1 MSETLRDLV
10 VSLSLQTDNFT
21 RNIRSVQKQIAE
33 AESQFRLAA
42 AGVEGFEQSAEGL
55 STQLTTL
62 ERRLTLQQQ
71 AVTQYERALTAAND
85 KLQECF
91 ARQGDY
97 AQRLTDARAAQ
108 EALKAQVAAAAQQVR
123 TFSQTLGDGD
133 SATIAAR
140 ANLDALKTEYR
151 ASVQEVKK
159 LAGQNTA
166 LQKSTQSAADTV
178 STANV
183 NLNNARAA
191 VRSTQAEITRCNQS
205 LRLAQTNWDAAGRS
219 IDESRAAIATFGK
232 QIALAESRFKL
243 ATVGI
248 KELDTS
254 VAGLAAK
261 QTLLTEKLDL
271 QRRSLAQY
279 EAALQ
284 GAEEQLR
291 AAQQAN
297 DPERIRQA
305 NDAVIDAETA
315 LNRAKTAVTA
325 TRAEIEKTNQL
336 LATAKSAWTAA
347 GKSLEDFGRK
357 CDAVGRGLT
366 TAGRALTTTMT
377 TPVLAL
383 GATAIKASLDFEST
397 FTSVRKTVDAT
408 EAEFDA
414 LAASSKAM
422 STQIAASTGEINE
435 VMATAG
441 QLGIRND
448 YLVDFA
454 RTMIDLGNSTDIV
467 ANEAASTLAK
477 FANITNMDQSL
488 FGNLGATL
496 VDLGNKFATTESS
509 IMDMSLRLAAA
520 GHQVGLSEAQI
531 LGFAAALS
539 SVGIEAEMGGSAF
552 SKALVKMEV
561 AAATGGEA
569 LEDFARVSGLTAEGF
584 KALFESDPAA
594 AFQAFITGLS
604 RMDEEGVSAIAT
616 LNDIGIAEVRL
627 RDTLLRAVN
636 ANELFARTQDV
647 AISAWQENTAL
658 TEEAGKRYATTESRL
673 INLKNTALLFAQQL
687 GDDLNPTIQSLID
700 GAGDLMK
707 GFLDMDE
714 AQRMQIIRTAAYAA
728 AAGPVLLTLGKVTK
742 GVGTLST
749 GIGKFAAAVGKAGGG
764 WSGFLSVLA
773 KSPAVWLAVAAA
785 VVAGTVALADYLS
798 GAKQAREA
806 LEGMNE
812 TAKKWKDTAAETFYG
827 QSEGLSF
834 FGMSESD
841 FVRETQSAQ
850 EWLDGLIKVWTDGE
864 KESDGIVSFWTESF
878 KSLTASTREEL
889 ASLKD
894 AADESGYAGVSDQLA
909 DDMATLDALD
919 AELAALLKRR
929 QNGYFSDADQIRLQE
944 LIDTREAIEVKYR
957 LSPADADGFDT
968 IRQKLE
974 AEVARA
980 QARGKQDAD
989 VTVYENA
996 VVAAAQGL
1004 AAMNAEID
1012 AQYDKEYALIQL
1024 IEDSTERQN
1033 AMEALNAK
1041 YNENRRNAALE
1052 YAALLSDVIPK
1063 VWAQAD
1069 IQQAASDVDTLTQ
1082 KLREYSAAGEA
1093 EKSALLEDLSAIA
1106 AAMDEGAM
1114 TEYLAMLTQIQS
1126 LLDSGLSESEIQ
1138 AMFPE
1143 IDFTTALEQIAAIQT
1158 FLNNREVELPGLA
1171 EMFGDA
1177 LPEEVLT
1184 IATDLDMTGAQ
1195 ERWDTF
1201 AADPGAITTDAIIA
1215 ELREDENTKRIQPQ
1229 VEAFIAKYTEVPEGA
1244 DKAELTPEG
1253 IVALVSTYA
1262 EATTGADVSGLT
1274 PENVTAMVSAYKEL
1288 AAGADISTLKP
1299 GEITA
1304 YISAYL
1310 EESDVDTSGL
1320 TPDGITAFVMAYQE
1334 ITGGALTTSL
1344 TPDDI
1349 TAMVAKYL
1357 EAENVD
1363 ISALSPDQVEAIVTA
1378 YAEATGVD
1386 KSTLLQNF
1394 TAYITKYDDTN
1405 AQKPTLSVSV
1415 GIYGYDLIAYRKFI
1429 EENPVEVQGIVK
1441 LGEVFQNPA
1450 DALLD
1455 PKTKFW
1461 QEGQEIPVQ
1470 AVPTELLTADKVA
1483 VLDEDGTLHV
1493 LIAPDVTGAQEAIA
1507 NLRAE
1512 VAEVDQFGVTALGKA
1527 AGLLPETSLDLIE
1540 SALSRLQS
1548 YQETLDYSAWDKFW
1562 ASVFGASTDKGT
1574 LDTSMKLDFPAER
1587 VAELS
1592 TYVAEIVAAIQQ
1604 GQEVKQEDLDNLQS
1618 ILTFLQGL
1626 DTAEVGTHILEG
1638 VGEGMT
1644 AAGWDSDAE
1653 TVAANLEAALNLAL
1667 GIHSPSERVK
1677 PVGQN
1682 VSAGVGAGMTGYDF
1696 ATDAATLAA
1705 SLSTAV
1711 SLVLPQNALAAYGTA
1726 AMTGLALAMSG
1737 YGMSA
1742 TGASVGANVRSA
1754 VNASLNGSTLRSAGV
1769 NAMSGLAAGI
1779 NAGRS
1784 GVISAMRSAARAA
1797 VNAAKSELKI
1807 HSPSQVFEDEVG
1819 VMTMRGW
1826 GRGVLKESKAQAKI
1840 IRNAARYLTGEA
1852 QAGSIQTTSNDNRRT
1867 YNSSVSSTI
1876 QVRQLVVRDERDIR
1890 ALAEEIAALTRRQQ
1904 RGKGMRMA

>member
-55 STQLTTL
+55 STQLSTL

-71 AVTQYERALTAAND
+71 AVAQYERALTAAND

-123 TFSQTLGDGD
+123 TFTSTLGDSD

-140 ANLDALKTEYR
+140 ANLGALKTEYR

-166 LQKSTQSAADTV
+166 LQKSTQNAADAV

-205 LRLAQTNWDAAGRS
+205 LRLAQTSWDAAGRS

-284 GAEEQLR
+284 GAQEQLR

-297 DPERIRQA
+297 DPEKIRQA

-315 LNRAKTAVTA
+315 LNRAKTAVAA
-325 TRAEIEKTNQL
+325 TRLEIEKTHQL

-347 GKSLEDFGRK
+347 GKSLEDFGKK
-357 CDAVGRGLT
+357 CDAIGRGLT
-366 TAGRALTTTMT
+366 TAGRALTTTVT

-584 KALFESDPAA
+584 KSLFESDPAA

-728 AAGPVLLTLGKVTK
+728 AAGPVLLTLGKVTQ

-764 WSGFLSVLA
+764 WSGVLTVLG

-785 VVAGTVALADYLS
+785 MVAGTVALADYLS

-827 QSEGLSF
+827 RSEGLSF

-841 FVRETQSAQ
+841 FVRQTQSAQ

-864 KESDGIVSFWTESF
+864 KESDEIVSAWTESF
-878 KSLTASTREEL
+878 KGLTASTREEL
-889 ASLKD
+889 ASLKA
-894 AADESGYAGVSDQLA
+894 AADESGYAGVSEQLA
-909 DDMATLDALD
+909 GDIATLDALD
-919 AELAALLKRR
+919 AELAALLGRR

-980 QARGKQDAD
+980 QARGRTDAD

-1004 AAMNAEID
+1004 AAMNGEID

-1052 YAALLSDVIPK
+1052 YAALLSDVVPK

-1069 IQQAASDVDTLTQ
+1069 IQQAASDVDTLTR

-1093 EKSALLEDLSAIA
+1093 EKPALLEDLNAIA

-1114 TEYLAMLTQIQS
+1114 TEYLTMLTQIQS

-1201 AADPGAITTDAIIA
+1201 AENPGAITTDAIIA
-1215 ELREDENTKRIQPQ
+1215 GLREDENTKRVQPQ
-1229 VEAFIAKYTEVPEGA
+1229 VEAFIAKYTEIPEGA

-1253 IVALVSTYA
+1253 IVALVSAYA

-1274 PENVTAMVSAYKEL
+1274 PENVTAMVSAYREL
-1288 AAGADISTLKP
+1288 AAGADVSALKP

-1310 EESDVDTSGL
+1310 EQSGVDTSGL
-1320 TPDGITAFVMAYQE
+1320 TPDGLTAFVLAYQE
-1334 ITGGALTTSL
+1334 VTGGALTTAL
-1344 TPDDI
+1344 VPGDI
-1349 TAMVAKYL
+1349 TAMVARYM
-1357 EAENVD
+1357 EAENID
-1363 ISALSPDQVEAIVTA
+1363 LSALSPDQVEAVVSA
-1378 YAEATGVD
+1378 FAEATGCD
-1386 KSTLLQNF
+1386 KSQLLQDF
-1394 TAYITKYDDTN
+1394 TAYIARYDDTN

-1455 PKTKFW
+1455 PQTKFW

-1470 AVPTELLTADKVA
+1470 AVPTEMLTADKVA

-1507 NLRAE
+1507 NLRSE
-1512 VAEVDQFGVTALGKA
+1512 VAEVDQLGVSALGKA
-1527 AGLLPETSLDLIE
+1527 AGLLPETNLDLIE
-1540 SALSRLQS
+1540 SALSRLKS

-1604 GQEVKQEDLDNLQS
+1604 GQEVKQEDLDNLQA
-1618 ILTFLQGL
+1618 ILTFLQEL
-1626 DTAEVGTHILEG
+1626 DTTEVGTHILEG

-1682 VSAGVGAGMTGYDF
+1682 VSAGVGAGMTEYDF

-1705 SLSTAV
+1705 SLDAAV
-1711 SLVLPQNALAAYGTA
+1711 GLALPQNALAAYGTA
-1726 AMTGLALAMSG
+1726 AMTGLALAMTG
-1737 YGMSA
+1737 YSMSA
-1742 TGASVGANVRSA
+1742 AGASVGANVRSA

-1807 HSPSQVFEDEVG
+1807 KSPSQVFEDEVG

-1876 QVRQLVVRDERDIR
+1876 QVQQLVVRNEQDIH

>member
-33 AESQFRLAA
+33 AESKFKLAA
-42 AGVEGFEQSAEGL
+42 AGVEDFEKTAAGL
-55 STQLTTL
+55 GAQLSTL
-62 ERRLTLQQQ
+62 ERRLSLQKD
-71 AVTQYERALTAAND
+71 AVTQYERALTAASD

-91 ARQGDY
+91 TRQTDY
-97 AQRLTDARAAQ
+97 AQRLTEARTAQ
-108 EALKAQVAAAAQQVR
+108 QALKEQVAAAALQVR
-123 TFSQTLGDGD
+123 TFSQTLGDSD

-166 LQKSTQSAADTV
+166 LQKSTQNAADAV

-254 VAGLAAK
+254 VTGLAAK

-271 QRRSLAQY
+271 QRRSLTQY

-284 GAEEQLR
+284 DAQEQLK

-297 DPERIRQA
+297 NPEKIRQA

-315 LNRAKTAVTA
+315 LNRAKTAVAA
-325 TRAEIEKTNQL
+325 TRVEIEKTNQL

-347 GKSLEDFGRK
+347 GKSLEDFGKK

-366 TAGRALTTTMT
+366 TAGRALTTTVT

-408 EAEFDA
+408 EAEFDV

-441 QLGIRND
+441 QLGINKD
-448 YLVDFA
+448 YLADFS

-467 ANEAASTLAK
+467 ADEAASTLAK

-509 IMDMSLRLAAA
+509 IMEMSLRLAAA

-531 LGFAAALS
+531 LAFAAALS

-561 AAATGGEA
+561 AAATGGDA

-584 KALFESDPAA
+584 KSLFESDPAA

-647 AISAWQENTAL
+647 AINAWQENTAL

-673 INLKNTALLFAQQL
+673 INLKNTAILFAQQL
-687 GDDLNPTIQSLID
+687 GDDLNPTIQRLID

-714 AQRMQIIRTAAYAA
+714 AQRMQIIRMAAYAA
-728 AAGPVLLTLGKVTK
+728 AAGPMLLTLGKVTK

-749 GIGKFAAAVGKAGGG
+749 GIGKFATAVGKAGGG

-812 TAKKWKDTAAETFYG
+812 TAKKWKETAAETFYG
-827 QSEGLSF
+827 KSEGLSF

-841 FVRETQSAQ
+841 FVRQTQSAQ

-864 KESDGIVSFWTESF
+864 KESDEIVSAWTESF
-878 KSLTASTREEL
+878 KGLTASTREEL
-889 ASLKD
+889 ASLKA

-1052 YAALLSDVIPK
+1052 YAELLSDVVPK

-1082 KLREYSAAGEA
+1082 KLREYSAAGET
-1093 EKSALLEDLSAIA
+1093 EKPALLEDLNAIA

-1215 ELREDENTKRIQPQ
+1215 ELREDENTKRVQPQ

-1253 IVALVSTYA
+1253 LIAYVSTYA

-1334 ITGGALTTSL
+1334 ITGGALTTAL

-1386 KSTLLQNF
+1386 KSTLLQDF
-1394 TAYITKYDDTN
+1394 TAYIARYDDTN

-1455 PKTKFW
+1455 PQTKFW
-1461 QEGQEIPVQ
+1461 QDGQEIPVQ
-1470 AVPTELLTADKVA
+1470 AVPTERLTADKVA

-1604 GQEVKQEDLDNLQS
+1604 GQEVKQEDLDNLQA

-1653 TVAANLEAALNLAL
+1653 TVASNLEAALNLAL

-1682 VSAGVGAGMTGYDF
+1682 VSAGVGLGMTGYDF
-1696 ATDAATLAA
+1696 ATDAAALAA
-1705 SLSTAV
+1705 SLCAAV
-1711 SLVLPQNALAAYGTA
+1711 GLALPQNALAAYGTA
-1726 AMTGLALAMSG
+1726 AMTGLALAMTG

-1769 NAMSGLAAGI
+1769 NAMSGLTAGI

-1876 QVRQLVVRDERDIR
+1876 QVQQLVVRDEQDIR
-1890 ALAEEIAALTRRQQ
+1890 ALAVEIAALTRRQQ
-1904 RGKGMRMA
+1904 RGKGLRMA

>member
-55 STQLTTL
+55 STQLSTL

-123 TFSQTLGDGD
+123 TFSQTLGDSD

-151 ASVQEVKK
+151 ASTQEVKK

-166 LQKSTQSAADTV
+166 LQKSTQNAADAV

-205 LRLAQTNWDAAGRS
+205 LRLAQTSWDAAGRS

-284 GAEEQLR
+284 GAQEQLR

-297 DPERIRQA
+297 DPEKIRQA

-315 LNRAKTAVTA
+315 LNRAKTAVAA
-325 TRAEIEKTNQL
+325 TRLEIEKTHQL

-347 GKSLEDFGRK
+347 GKSLEDFGKK
-357 CDAVGRGLT
+357 CDAIGRGLT
-366 TAGRALTTTMT
+366 TAGRALTTTVT

-441 QLGIRND
+441 QLGIHKN
-448 YLVDFA
+448 YLADFS

-467 ANEAASTLAK
+467 ADEAASTLAK

-509 IMDMSLRLAAA
+509 IMEMSLRLAAA

-584 KALFESDPAA
+584 KSLFESDPAG

-647 AISAWQENTAL
+647 AINAWQENTAL

-673 INLKNTALLFAQQL
+673 INLKNTAILFAQQL
-687 GDDLNPTIQSLID
+687 GDDLNPTIQRLID

-714 AQRMQIIRTAAYAA
+714 AQRMQIIRMAAYAA
-728 AAGPVLLTLGKVTK
+728 AAGPMLLTLGKVTK

-749 GIGKFAAAVGKAGGG
+749 GIGKFATAVGKAGGG

-773 KSPAVWLAVAAA
+773 KSPAVWLAVATA

-812 TAKKWKDTAAETFYG
+812 TAKKWKETAAETFYG
-827 QSEGLSF
+827 KSEGLSF

-841 FVRETQSAQ
+841 FVRQTQSAQ

-864 KESDGIVSFWTESF
+864 KESDEIVSAWTESF

-1334 ITGGALTTSL
+1334 ITGGALTTAL
-1344 TPDDI
+1344 TPGDI
-1349 TAMVAKYL
+1349 TAMVARYM
-1357 EAENVD
+1357 EAENID
-1363 ISALSPDQVEAIVTA
+1363 LSALAPDQVEAVVSA
-1378 YAEATGVD
+1378 FAEATGCD
-1386 KSTLLQNF
+1386 KSQLLQDF
-1394 TAYITKYDDTN
+1394 TAYIARYDDTN
-1405 AQKPTLSVSV
+1405 AQ
-1415 GIYGYDLIAYRKFI
+1415 
-1429 EENPVEVQGIVK
+1429 NP
-1441 LGEVFQNPA
+1441 
-1450 DALLD
+1450 
-1455 PKTKFW
+1455 
-1461 QEGQEIPVQ
+1461 
-1470 AVPTELLTADKVA
+1470 
-1483 VLDEDGTLHV
+1483 
-1493 LIAPDVTGAQEAIA
+1493 
-1507 NLRAE
+1507 R
-1512 VAEVDQFGVTALGKA
+1512 
-1527 AGLLPETSLDLIE
+1527 
-1540 SALSRLQS
+1540 SA
-1548 YQETLDYSAWDKFW
+1548 SAW
-1562 ASVFGASTDKGT
+1562 AST
-1574 LDTSMKLDFPAER
+1574 
-1587 VAELS
+1587 
-1592 TYVAEIVAAIQQ
+1592 
-1604 GQEVKQEDLDNLQS
+1604 
-1618 ILTFLQGL
+1618 
-1626 DTAEVGTHILEG
+1626 
-1638 VGEGMT
+1638 
-1644 AAGWDSDAE
+1644 
-1653 TVAANLEAALNLAL
+1653 
-1667 GIHSPSERVK
+1667 
-1677 PVGQN
+1677 
-1682 VSAGVGAGMTGYDF
+1682 
-1696 ATDAATLAA
+1696 
-1705 SLSTAV
+1705 
-1711 SLVLPQNALAAYGTA
+1711 
-1726 AMTGLALAMSG
+1726 AMT
-1737 YGMSA
+1737 
-1742 TGASVGANVRSA
+1742 
-1754 VNASLNGSTLRSAGV
+1754 
-1769 NAMSGLAAGI
+1769 
-1779 NAGRS
+1779 
-1784 GVISAMRSAARAA
+1784 
-1797 VNAAKSELKI
+1797 
-1807 HSPSQVFEDEVG
+1807 
-1819 VMTMRGW
+1819 
-1826 GRGVLKESKAQAKI
+1826 
-1840 IRNAARYLTGEA
+1840 
-1852 QAGSIQTTSNDNRRT
+1852 
-1867 YNSSVSSTI
+1867 
-1876 QVRQLVVRDERDIR
+1876 
-1890 ALAEEIAALTRRQQ
+1890 
-1904 RGKGMRMA
+1904 

>member
-55 STQLTTL
+55 STQLSTL

-108 EALKAQVAAAAQQVR
+108 EALRAQVAAAAQQVR
-123 TFSQTLGDGD
+123 AFSQTLGDSD

-140 ANLDALKTEYR
+140 ANLEALKTEYR

-166 LQKSTQSAADTV
+166 LQKSTQSAADAV
-178 STANV
+178 STANI
-183 NLNNARAA
+183 NLNHARAA
-191 VRSTQAEITRCNQS
+191 VKSTQAEITRCNQS
-205 LRLAQTNWDAAGRS
+205 LALAQTNWDAAGRS

-254 VAGLAAK
+254 VTGLAAK

-315 LNRAKTAVTA
+315 LNRAKTAVAA
-325 TRAEIEKTNQL
+325 TRVEIEKTNRL

-347 GKSLEDFGRK
+347 GKSLEDFGKK
-357 CDAVGRGLT
+357 CDTVGRGLT
-366 TAGRALTTTMT
+366 TAGRALTTTVT

-520 GHQVGLSEAQI
+520 GHQVGLSEALI

-569 LEDFARVSGLTAEGF
+569 LDDFARVSGLTAEGF
-584 KALFESDPAA
+584 KSLFENDPAA

-604 RMDEEGVSAIAT
+604 RMDEEGISAIAT
-616 LNDIGIAEVRL
+616 LSDIGIAEVRL

-647 AISAWQENTAL
+647 AINAWQENTAL
-658 TEEAGKRYATTESRL
+658 TVEAGKRYATTESRL
-673 INLKNTALLFAQQL
+673 INLKNTALLFAQQI

-700 GAGDLMK
+700 GAGDLME

-714 AQRMQIIRTAAYAA
+714 AQRMQIIRMAAYAA
-728 AAGPVLLTLGKVTK
+728 AAGPVLLALGKVSK
-742 GVGTLST
+742 GVGALST
-749 GIGKFAAAVGKAGGG
+749 GIGKFATAVGKAGGG
-764 WSGFLSVLA
+764 WSGFLSVLG

-785 VVAGTVALADYLS
+785 AVAGTVALADYLS

-812 TAKKWKDTAAETFYG
+812 TAKKWKDTTAETFYG
-827 QSEGLSF
+827 QSDGLSF

-841 FVRETQSAQ
+841 FARETQSAQ
-850 EWLDGLIKVWTDGE
+850 EWLDGLLRAWTDGE
-864 KESDGIVSFWTESF
+864 KETDESVSQWTESF
-878 KSLTASTREEL
+878 GNLTASTREEL
-889 ASLKD
+889 AALKS

-909 DDMATLDALD
+909 GDIATLDALD
-919 AELAALLKRR
+919 EELADLLGRR
-929 QNGYFSDADQIRLQE
+929 RNGYFSDADKIRLQE

-968 IRQKLE
+968 IRKKLE

-980 QARGKQDAD
+980 QARGRTDAD

-996 VVAAAQGL
+996 LVAAAQGL

-1024 IEDSTERQN
+1024 IKDSTERQN

-1052 YAALLSDVIPK
+1052 YVELLSDVVPR

-1069 IQQAASDVDTLTQ
+1069 IQKAASDVDTLTR
-1082 KLREYSAAGEA
+1082 KLREYSAAGET
-1093 EKSALLEDLSAIA
+1093 EKPALLEDLNAIA

-1158 FLNNREVELPGLA
+1158 FLSNRELELPGLT

-1215 ELREDENTKRIQPQ
+1215 ELREDENTKRVQPK
-1229 VEAFIAKYTEVPEGA
+1229 VEAFIARYTEVPEGT

-1253 IVALVSTYA
+1253 IVALVSAYA

-1274 PENVTAMVSAYKEL
+1274 PENVTAMVSAYREL
-1288 AAGADISTLKP
+1288 AAGADVSTLKP
-1299 GEITA
+1299 DEITA

-1310 EESDVDTSGL
+1310 EQSGVDTSGL
-1320 TPDGITAFVMAYQE
+1320 TPDGLTAFVLAYQE
-1334 ITGGALTTSL
+1334 VTGGALTTAL
-1344 TPDDI
+1344 TPGDI
-1349 TAMVAKYL
+1349 TAMVARYL
-1357 EAENVD
+1357 EAENID
-1363 ISALSPDQVEAIVTA
+1363 LSALAPDQVEAVVSA
-1378 YAEATGVD
+1378 FAEATGCD
-1386 KSTLLQNF
+1386 KSQLLQDF
-1394 TAYITKYDDTN
+1394 TAYIARYDDTN

-1507 NLRAE
+1507 NLRSE
-1512 VAEVDQFGVTALGKA
+1512 VAEVDQLGVSALGKA
-1527 AGLLPETSLDLIE
+1527 AGLLPETNLDLIE

-1562 ASVFGASTDKGT
+1562 ASVFGASTDKGK

-1604 GQEVKQEDLDNLQS
+1604 GQQVKQEDLDNLQA
-1618 ILTFLQGL
+1618 ILTFLQEL

-1682 VSAGVGAGMTGYDF
+1682 VSAGVGAGMTEYDF

-1705 SLSTAV
+1705 SLDAAV
-1711 SLVLPQNALAAYGTA
+1711 GLALPQNALAAYGTA
-1726 AMTGLALAMSG
+1726 AMTGLALAMTG
-1737 YGMSA
+1737 YSMSA

-1807 HSPSQVFEDEVG
+1807 KSPSQVFEDEVG

-1876 QVRQLVVRDERDIR
+1876 QVQQLVVRNEQDIH

>member
-55 STQLTTL
+55 TAQLSTL

-123 TFSQTLGDGD
+123 TFSQTLGDSD
-133 SATIAAR
+133 SATISAR

-166 LQKSTQSAADTV
+166 LQKSTQSAADAV

-254 VAGLAAK
+254 VTGLAAK

-279 EAALQ
+279 EVALA
-284 GAEEQLR
+284 GAKEQLK

-297 DPERIRQA
+297 DPEKIRQA

-315 LNRAKTAVTA
+315 LNRAKNAVAA
-325 TRAEIEKTNQL
+325 TRVEIEKTNKL

-347 GKSLEDFGRK
+347 GKSLEDFGKK
-357 CDAVGRGLT
+357 CDAVGKGLT
-366 TAGRALTTTMT
+366 TAGRALTTTVT

-441 QLGIRND
+441 QLGINKN
-448 YLVDFA
+448 YLADFS

-467 ANEAASTLAK
+467 ADEAASTLAK

-509 IMDMSLRLAAA
+509 IMEMSLRLAAA

-569 LEDFARVSGLTAEGF
+569 LTDFARVSGLTAEGF

-647 AISAWQENTAL
+647 AINAWQENTAL

-673 INLKNTALLFAQQL
+673 INLKNTALLFAQQI

-700 GAGDLMK
+700 GAGDLME

-714 AQRMQIIRTAAYAA
+714 AQRMQIIRMAAYAA

-742 GVGTLST
+742 GIGTLST
-749 GIGKFAAAVGKAGGG
+749 GIGKFATAVGKAGGG
-764 WSGFLSVLA
+764 FGGFISVLA

-827 QSEGLSF
+827 KSEGLSF
-834 FGMSESD
+834 FGMSERD
-841 FVRETQSAQ
+841 FVRQTQSAQ

-864 KESDGIVSFWTESF
+864 KESDEIVSSWTESF

-889 ASLKD
+889 ASLKA

-1052 YAALLSDVIPK
+1052 YAALLSDVVPK

-1082 KLREYSAAGEA
+1082 KLREYSAAGET
-1093 EKSALLEDLSAIA
+1093 EKPALLADLSAIA

-1229 VEAFIAKYTEVPEGA
+1229 VEAFIAKYTEVPEGV

-1253 IVALVSTYA
+1253 LIAYVSTYA
-1262 EATTGADVSGLT
+1262 EATNGADVSGLT

-1299 GEITA
+1299 DEITA

-1310 EESDVDTSGL
+1310 EQSGVDTSGL

-1344 TPDDI
+1344 TPDNI

-1357 EAENVD
+1357 EAEDVD

-1386 KSTLLQNF
+1386 KSTLLQDF
-1394 TAYITKYDDTN
+1394 TAYIARYDDTN
-1405 AQKPTLSVSV
+1405 AQKPTFSVSV

-1455 PKTKFW
+1455 PQTKFW
-1461 QEGQEIPVQ
+1461 QDGQEIPVQ
-1470 AVPTELLTADKVA
+1470 AVPTEMLTADKVA

-1562 ASVFGASTDKGT
+1562 ASVFGASTNKGT

-1604 GQEVKQEDLDNLQS
+1604 GQEVKQEDLDNLQA

-1682 VSAGVGAGMTGYDF
+1682 VSAGVGTGMTGYDF
-1696 ATDAATLAA
+1696 ATDAAALAA
-1705 SLSTAV
+1705 SLCAAV
-1711 SLVLPQNALAAYGTA
+1711 GLALPQNALAAHGTA
-1726 AMTGLALAMSG
+1726 VMTGLALAMTGYSMSG
-1737 YGMSA
+1737 TGSA
-1742 TGASVGANVRSA
+1742 IAASVRGS
-1754 VNASLNGSTLRSAGV
+1754 VNSSLNSGTLRSAGV
-1769 NAMSGLAAGI
+1769 NAMAGLKAGI

-1807 HSPSQVFEDEVG
+1807 KSPSKVFEDEVG
-1819 VMTMRGW
+1819 VMAMRGL
-1826 GRGVLKESKAQAKI
+1826 GQGVLKESREQARV

-1867 YNSSVSSTI
+1867 YNNNVSSTI
-1876 QVRQLVVRDERDIR
+1876 QVQQLVVRDEQDIR
-1890 ALAEEIAALTRRQQ
+1890 ALAVEIAALTRRQQ
-1904 RGKGMRMA
+1904 RGKGLRMA

>member
-55 STQLTTL
+55 TAQLSTL

-123 TFSQTLGDGD
+123 TFSQTLGDSD

-151 ASVQEVKK
+151 ASTQEVKK

-166 LQKSTQSAADTV
+166 LQKSTQSAADAV

-271 QRRSLAQY
+271 QRRSLTQY

-297 DPERIRQA
+297 DPEKIRQA

-315 LNRAKTAVTA
+315 LNRAKTAVA
-325 TRAEIEKTNQL
+325 TTRSEIEKTNQL

-347 GKSLEDFGRK
+347 GKSLEDFGKK
-357 CDAVGRGLT
+357 CDAVGKGLT
-366 TAGRALTTTMT
+366 TAGRALTTTVT

-435 VMATAG
+435 VIATAG

-584 KALFESDPAA
+584 KSLFENDPAA

-604 RMDEEGVSAIAT
+604 RMDEEGISAIAT
-616 LNDIGIAEVRL
+616 LSDIGIAEVRL

-647 AISAWQENTAL
+647 AINAWQENTAL
-658 TEEAGKRYATTESRL
+658 TVEAGKRYATTESRL

-687 GDDLNPTIQSLID
+687 GDDLNPTIQRLID
-700 GAGDLMK
+700 GAGDLME

-714 AQRMQIIRTAAYAA
+714 AQRMQIIRMAACAA
-728 AAGPVLLTLGKVTK
+728 AAGPVLLALGKVTK

-749 GIGKFAAAVGKAGGG
+749 GIGKFATAVGKAGGG
-764 WSGFLSVLA
+764 WSGFLSVLG

-827 QSEGLSF
+827 KSEGLSF
-834 FGMSESD
+834 FGMSERD
-841 FVRETQSAQ
+841 FVRQTQSAQ

-864 KESDGIVSFWTESF
+864 KESDEIVSAWTESF
-878 KSLTASTREEL
+878 KGLTASTREEL
-889 ASLKD
+889 AALKA

-909 DDMATLDALD
+909 DDMSTLDALD
-919 AELAALLKRR
+919 AELAALLGRR
-929 QNGYFSDADQIRLQE
+929 RNGYFSDADQIRLQE

-968 IRQKLE
+968 IRKKLE

-980 QARGKQDAD
+980 QARGRTDAD

-996 VVAAAQGL
+996 LIAAAQGL

-1041 YNENRRNAALE
+1041 YNENRRDAALE
-1052 YAALLSDVIPK
+1052 YAALLSDVVPK

-1069 IQQAASDVDTLTQ
+1069 IQQAASDVDTLTR
-1082 KLREYSAAGEA
+1082 KLREYSAAGET
-1093 EKSALLEDLSAIA
+1093 EKPALLADLSAIA

-1158 FLNNREVELPGLA
+1158 FLNNREVELPGLK

-1229 VEAFIAKYTEVPEGA
+1229 VEAFIAKYTEVPEGV

-1253 IVALVSTYA
+1253 LIAYVSTYA
-1262 EATTGADVSGLT
+1262 EATNGADVSGLT

-1288 AAGADISTLKP
+1288 AAGADVSTLKP
-1299 GEITA
+1299 DEITA

-1310 EESDVDTSGL
+1310 EQSGVDTSGL

-1334 ITGGALTTSL
+1334 VTGGALTTSL

-1386 KSTLLQNF
+1386 KSTLLQDF

-1441 LGEVFQNPA
+1441 LGEVFQNPS

-1461 QEGQEIPVQ
+1461 QDGQEIPVQ
-1470 AVPTELLTADKVA
+1470 AVPTEMLTADKVA

-1507 NLRAE
+1507 SLRAE

-1540 SALSRLQS
+1540 AALSRLQS

-1604 GQEVKQEDLDNLQS
+1604 GQEVKQEDLDNLQA

-1653 TVAANLEAALNLAL
+1653 TVASNLEAALNLAL

-1682 VSAGVGAGMTGYDF
+1682 VSAGVGLGMTGYDF

-1705 SLSTAV
+1705 SLDAAV
-1711 SLVLPQNALAAYGTA
+1711 GLALPQNALAAYGTA
-1726 AMTGLALAMSG
+1726 AMTGLALAMTG
-1737 YGMSA
+1737 YSMSA

-1754 VNASLNGSTLRSAGV
+1754 VNASLNGSTLHSAGV
-1769 NAMSGLAAGI
+1769 NAMAGLTAGI

-1807 HSPSQVFEDEVG
+1807 KSPSQVFEDEVG

-1867 YNSSVSSTI
+1867 YNSSVSSNI
-1876 QVRQLVVRDERDIR
+1876 QVQQLVVRNEQDIH

>member
-1 MSETLRDLV
+1 M

-55 STQLTTL
+55 TAQLSTL

-123 TFSQTLGDGD
+123 TFSQTLGDSD

-205 LRLAQTNWDAAGRS
+205 LALAQTNWDAAGRS

-243 ATVGI
+243 ATVGV

-284 GAEEQLR
+284 GAKEQLK

-297 DPERIRQA
+297 DPEKIRQA

-315 LNRAKTAVTA
+315 LNRARTAVAA
-325 TRAEIEKTNQL
+325 TRSEIEKTNQL

-347 GKSLEDFGRK
+347 GKSLEDFGKK
-357 CDAVGRGLT
+357 CDAIGKGLT
-366 TAGRALTTTMT
+366 TAGRALTTTVT

-441 QLGIRND
+441 QLGINKN
-448 YLVDFA
+448 YLADFS

-467 ANEAASTLAK
+467 ADEAASTLAK

-509 IMDMSLRLAAA
+509 IMEMSLRLAAA

-584 KALFESDPAA
+584 KSLFETDPAA

-604 RMDEEGVSAIAT
+604 RMDEEGISAIAT

-647 AISAWQENTAL
+647 AINAWQENTAL

-673 INLKNTALLFAQQL
+673 INLKNTAILFAQQL
-687 GDDLNPTIQSLID
+687 GDDLNPTIQRLID

-714 AQRMQIIRTAAYAA
+714 AQRMQIIRMAAYAA
-728 AAGPVLLTLGKVTK
+728 AAGPMLLTLGKVTK

-749 GIGKFAAAVGKAGGG
+749 GIGKFATAVGKAGGG
-764 WSGFLSVLA
+764 WSGFLSVLG

-841 FVRETQSAQ
+841 FARETESAQ
-850 EWLDGLIKVWTDGE
+850 EWLDGLLRAWTDGE
-864 KESDGIVSFWTESF
+864 KESDGIVSAWTESF

-889 ASLKD
+889 AALKA

-909 DDMATLDALD
+909 DDMSTLDALD

-1024 IEDSTERQN
+1024 MEDSTERQN

-1052 YAALLSDVIPK
+1052 YAALLSDVVPK

-1069 IQQAASDVDTLTQ
+1069 IQQAASDVDTLTR
-1082 KLREYSAAGEA
+1082 KLREYSAAGET
-1093 EKSALLEDLSAIA
+1093 EKPALLEDLSAIA

-1158 FLNNREVELPGLA
+1158 FLNNREVELPGLS

-1215 ELREDENTKRIQPQ
+1215 ELREDENTKRVQPK
-1229 VEAFIAKYTEVPEGA
+1229 VEAFIARYTEVPEGA

-1253 IVALVSTYA
+1253 IVALVSAYA

-1334 ITGGALTTSL
+1334 ITGGALTTAL

-1386 KSTLLQNF
+1386 KSTLLQDF
-1394 TAYITKYDDTN
+1394 TAYIARYDDTN
-1405 AQKPTLSVSV
+1405 AQKPTFSVSV

-1455 PKTKFW
+1455 PQTKFW
-1461 QEGQEIPVQ
+1461 QDGQEIPVQ
-1470 AVPTELLTADKVA
+1470 AVPTEMLTADKVA

-1682 VSAGVGAGMTGYDF
+1682 VSAGVGMGMTGYDF

-1705 SLSTAV
+1705 TLCAAIG
-1711 SLVLPQNALAAYGTA
+1711 LALPQNALAAYGTA

-1769 NAMSGLAAGI
+1769 NAMSGLTAGI

-1807 HSPSQVFEDEVG
+1807 KSPSQVFEDEVG

-1826 GRGVLKESKAQAKI
+1826 GQGVLKESKAQAKI

-1867 YNSSVSSTI
+1867 YNHSVSSTI
-1876 QVRQLVVRDERDIR
+1876 QVQQLVVRDEQDVR

-1904 RGKGMRMA
+1904 RGKGLRMA

>member
-55 STQLTTL
+55 TAQLTTL

-85 KLQECF
+85 KLQESF
-91 ARQGDY
+91 TRQGDY

-108 EALKAQVAAAAQQVR
+108 EALRAQVAAAAQQVR
-123 TFSQTLGDGD
+123 TFSQTLGDSD
-133 SATIAAR
+133 SATIAAK

-166 LQKSTQSAADTV
+166 LQKSAQSAADAV

-183 NLNNARAA
+183 NLNHARAA
-191 VRSTQAEITRCNQS
+191 VKSTQAEITRCNQS

-243 ATVGI
+243 ATVGV

-284 GAEEQLR
+284 GAQEQLR

-297 DPERIRQA
+297 DPEKIRQA

-315 LNRAKTAVTA
+315 LNRAKTAVAA
-325 TRAEIEKTNQL
+325 TRVEIEKTHQL

-347 GKSLEDFGRK
+347 GKSLEDFGKK

-366 TAGRALTTTMT
+366 TAGRALTTTVT

-441 QLGIRND
+441 QLGINKN
-448 YLVDFA
+448 YLADFS

-509 IMDMSLRLAAA
+509 IMEMSLRLAAA

-584 KALFESDPAA
+584 KSLFESDPAA

-647 AISAWQENTAL
+647 AINAWQENTAL

-673 INLKNTALLFAQQL
+673 INLKNTAILFAQQL
-687 GDDLNPTIQSLID
+687 GDDLNPTIQRLID

-714 AQRMQIIRTAAYAA
+714 AQRMQIIRMAAYAA
-728 AAGPVLLTLGKVTK
+728 AAGPVLLTLGKVTQ

-749 GIGKFAAAVGKAGGG
+749 GIGKFATAVGKAGGG
-764 WSGFLSVLA
+764 WSGFLSVLG

-785 VVAGTVALADYLS
+785 AVAGTVALADYLS

-827 QSEGLSF
+827 RSEGLSF

-841 FVRETQSAQ
+841 FVRQTQSAQ
-850 EWLDGLIKVWTDGE
+850 EWLDGLLRAWADGE

-889 ASLKD
+889 ASLKA
-894 AADESGYAGVSDQLA
+894 AADESGYAGVTDQLA
-909 DDMATLDALD
+909 GDIATLDALD

-929 QNGYFSDADQIRLQE
+929 QNGYFSEADQIRLQE

-1024 IEDSTERQN
+1024 MEDSTERQN
-1033 AMEALNAK
+1033 AMEALNAQ
-1041 YNENRRNAALE
+1041 YNENRRDAALE
-1052 YAALLSDVIPK
+1052 YAALLSNVVPK

-1069 IQQAASDVDTLTQ
+1069 IQQAASDVDTLTR
-1082 KLREYSAAGEA
+1082 KLREYSAAGET
-1093 EKSALLEDLSAIA
+1093 EKPALLEDLSAIA

-1215 ELREDENTKRIQPQ
+1215 ELREDENTKRVQPQ

-1253 IVALVSTYA
+1253 LIAYVSTYA

-1274 PENVTAMVSAYKEL
+1274 PESITAMVSAYKEL

-1299 GEITA
+1299 DEITA

-1310 EESDVDTSGL
+1310 EQSGVDTSGL

-1334 ITGGALTTSL
+1334 IKGGALTTAL

-1386 KSTLLQNF
+1386 KSTLLQDF
-1394 TAYITKYDDTN
+1394 TAYIARYDDTN

-1415 GIYGYDLIAYRKFI
+1415 GIYGYDLIAYRKFV

-1455 PKTKFW
+1455 PQTKFW

-1507 NLRAE
+1507 NLRSE
-1512 VAEVDQFGVTALGKA
+1512 VAEVDQLGVSALGKA

-1562 ASVFGASTDKGT
+1562 ASVFGASTDRGK

-1604 GQEVKQEDLDNLQS
+1604 GQQVKQEDLDNLQA
-1618 ILTFLQGL
+1618 ILTFLQEL

-1682 VSAGVGAGMTGYDF
+1682 VSAGVGAGMTEYDF

-1705 SLSTAV
+1705 SLDAAV
-1711 SLVLPQNALAAYGTA
+1711 GLALPQNALAAYGTA
-1726 AMTGLALAMSG
+1726 AMTGLALAMTG
-1737 YGMSA
+1737 YSMSA

-1807 HSPSQVFEDEVG
+1807 KSPSRVFEDEVG

-1826 GRGVLKESKAQAKI
+1826 GRGVLKESRAQAKI
-1840 IRNAARYLTGEA
+1840 IRNATRYLTGEA

-1867 YNSSVSSTI
+1867 YNHSVSSTI
-1876 QVRQLVVRDERDIR
+1876 QVQQLVVRDEQDVR
-1890 ALAEEIAALTRRQQ
+1890 ALAEEIATLTRRQQ